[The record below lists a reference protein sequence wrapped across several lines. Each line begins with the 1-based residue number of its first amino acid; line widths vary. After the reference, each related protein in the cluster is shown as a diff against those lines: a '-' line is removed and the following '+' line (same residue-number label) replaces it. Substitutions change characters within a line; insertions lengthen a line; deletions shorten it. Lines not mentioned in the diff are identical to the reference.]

1 MSTQGPTP
9 SALASSKP
17 QSSGPAAL
25 QQLRRILEL
34 EQRKRFADTAV
45 VGGLD
50 RFLLHLVREA
60 GIPEQHEI
68 ARMLRELPTG
78 GYRALNPITRQ
89 RFVEMLLAVA
99 EKDLAGRSA
108 RVGRAVATS
117 AAKSGAPPAPAG
129 KKAPPPA
136 ATLDSPVTVLPG
148 VTKAI
153 AQKLATPNVGVRTVR
168 DLLFLAPH
176 RYDDYLGVR
185 PIASLEYDKLQ
196 TVVGRVV
203 AAGTPVVKSR
213 KVSEAIIN
221 DGTGSLR
228 VIWWTGPW
236 VAKRLQP
243 GARVALMG
251 RTGAYRQRIQLE
263 TPEFVSLDEPWVG
276 RPALLAVYPST
287 AGLDQRVIRR
297 LVRSATG
304 HFLDKLADPLP
315 PATRQRLGL
324 LPLEQ
329 AVLRRH
335 FPESPQSAEAARRRM
350 AFDELLAIEIGVM
363 RRRREWQ
370 AAGGAPSLTLPPAVL
385 AGFKASLPFALTDDQ
400 KRAIG
405 EVLAD
410 LAREAPMSRLLEGDV
425 GTGKTVVA
433 AAALLAAVASGYQG
447 AIMAPT
453 EILAEQLFRTFCRLF
468 GPSATVPVDGAN
480 GMELRPSYLERPLR
494 IALLRGS
501 QKAPVKE
508 RTQQAISAGE
518 VDIAV
523 GTHALIQEGVGFE
536 RLGLVVVDEQHRF
549 GVQQRAALRGKGGTP
564 HVLVMTATPIPRT
577 LQLTVYGDLDV
588 SVLKQMP
595 DNRPPVKTWRVWGRR
610 AREAYE
616 FLRRKVAQEGK
627 QAYIIC
633 PLVEESE
640 AIEAKAAVQEYQ
652 RLSREVFPELR
663 LGLLHGRMGAA
674 KKDAVMRAF
683 RDHELDILV
692 STAVVEV
699 GIDVPNATVMLIEGA
714 DRFGLAQLHQ
724 FRGRVRRSGEQ
735 AYCFL
740 VSESLSAEADR
751 RLSIMETVSDGFQLA
766 EYDLEMRGPGEYFGT
781 RQSGVPALH
790 AARLSDVELVSLARQ
805 EAARLLEKDPE
816 LSRPE
821 HALLRAEVEK
831 VWGRLTAEAS

>member
-1 MSTQGPTP
+1 MAT
-9 SALASSKP
+9 
-17 QSSGPAAL
+17 L
-25 QQLRRILEL
+25 QQLRRVLEL
-34 EQRKRFADTAV
+34 EQRKRCADTAV

-50 RFLLHLVREA
+50 RYLLRFVQEA
-60 GIPEQHEI
+60 QIPEGHEI
-68 ARMLRELPTG
+68 SRILRKLPTG

-89 RFVEMLLAVA
+89 RFVQMLLAATAKGFESRVNPA
-99 EKDLAGRSA
+99 QTA
-108 RVGRAVATS
+108 RPVPSTEDRPAQ
-117 AAKSGAPPAPAG
+117 APAA
-129 KKAPPPA
+129 KKAPPPV

-148 VTKAI
+148 ATRGI
-153 AQKLATPNVGVRTVR
+153 AQKLASPNVGVRTVR

-176 RYDDYLGVR
+176 RYDEYLGVR
-185 PIASLEYDKLQ
+185 SIASLEIDKLQ

-203 AAGTPVVKSR
+203 SAGTPVVKSR
-213 KVSEAIIN
+213 KVSEAIVS
-221 DGTGSLR
+221 DGTGSVR

-236 VAKRLQP
+236 IAKKLQP
-243 GARVALMG
+243 GARLALMG
-251 RTGAYRQRIQLE
+251 RTGAYRQRLQLE
-263 TPEFVSLDEPWVG
+263 TPEFVSPDDPSIA
-276 RPALLAVYPST
+276 RPALLPVYPST
-287 AGLDQRVIRR
+287 AGLDQRTIRR
-297 LVRSATG
+297 LVRSATDR
-304 HFLDKLADPLP
+304 FLDKLTDPLP
-315 PATRQRLGL
+315 PALRQRLGL

-335 FPESPQSAEAARRRM
+335 FPETPQAAEAARRRM

-363 RRRREWQ
+363 RRRSEWE
-370 AAGGAPSLTLPPAVL
+370 AAGGARSLGLPPQVL
-385 AGFKASLPFALTDDQ
+385 AGFEASLPFALTDDQ

-405 EVLAD
+405 DVLAD
-410 LAREAPMSRLLEGDV
+410 LAREVPMSRLLEGDV

-433 AAALLAAVASGYQG
+433 AAALLAAVTSGYQG
-447 AIMAPT
+447 AVMAPT

-468 GPSATVPVDGAN
+468 DPSAAVPEDGAN
-480 GMELRPSYLERPLR
+480 EMELRPAYLQRPLR

-501 QKAPVKE
+501 QKASVKG
-508 RTQQAISAGE
+508 RTQRAIGAGQ
-518 VDIAV
+518 VHIAV
-523 GTHALIQEGVGFE
+523 GTHALIQEQVEFDC
-536 RLGLVVVDEQHRF
+536 LALAVVDEQHRF

-588 SVLKQMP
+588 SVLRQMP

-616 FLRRKVAQEGK
+616 FLRRKVTQEGK

-640 AIEAKAAVQEYQ
+640 VIEAKAAVQEYE

-663 LGLLHGRMGAA
+663 LGLLHGRMSAPE
-674 KKDAVMRAF
+674 KDAVMRAF

-724 FRGRVRRSGEQ
+724 FRGRVRRSSEQ

-740 VSESLSAEADR
+740 VSENLSAEADR
-751 RLSIMETVSDGFQLA
+751 RLSIMESVSDGFQLA
-766 EYDLEMRGPGEYFGT
+766 EYDLEIRGPGEYFGT

-805 EAARLLEKDPE
+805 EAMRLLQQDPA

-821 HALLRAEVEK
+821 HTLLRAEVEK